1 MKRNYAVERIL
12 DYLPSLKPDGVAS
25 RLRNSSFVSLPRRYM
40 YFDVPKAA
48 CSTMKHLLRRLE
60 GLGPLKRPADPG
72 WLDTRRDMW
81 VHDRSNL
88 PLPSL
93 VELDEM
99 TQREV
104 IESPHFF
111 RMVVVRNPYTRLVSA
126 WKDKVFLCDEITGRD
141 VYLQIKGRLPEI
153 HEQLP
158 ISFDEFVQFVE
169 GQCNLPSCD
178 FHWKRQVEYTFFPA
192 MNFSHVI
199 KIEELKEGL
208 RQFQRHLGLSE
219 PLVADGRNESL
230 PLGKATYT
238 KELADRV
245 YSLYR
250 PDFDSLGYDR
260 ETWAAPARR
269 SLNEQ
274 PGFVTLSEDR
284 LRDEIMERNLVIL
297 DLYEERERLREQLRR
312 VYEDR
317 ERLREQLRRVSR
329 LHLLSAVNG
338 LAALNRAS
346 RKFVRNVRERAHR
359 IRSEQA
365 VTPREI
371 LKT

>member
-1 MKRNYAVERIL
+1 
-12 DYLPSLKPDGVAS
+12 
-25 RLRNSSFVSLPRRYM
+25 M

-60 GLGPLKRPADPG
+60 GLGPLKRPADG

-199 KIEELKEGL
+199 KTEELQEGL
-208 RQFQRHLGLSE
+208 RQFQRHLGFSE
-219 PLVADGRNESL
+219 PLVADRRNESL

-250 PDFDSLGYDR
+250 PDFDFLGYDR
-260 ETWAAPARR
+260 ETWAAPAWR

-297 DLYEERERLREQLRR
+297 ELYEERERLRK
-312 VYEDR
+312 
-317 ERLREQLRRVSR
+317 QLRRVSR
-329 LHLLSAVNG
+329 PHLLSAVNG

-346 RKFVRNVRERAHR
+346 RKFVRNVRGRARR

-365 VTPREI
+365 GTPPKI

>member
-1 MKRNYAVERIL
+1 MKRNYTVERVL
-12 DYLPSLKPDGVAS
+12 DYLPSLKPDVVAS
-25 RLRNSSFVSLPRRYM
+25 RLRNSTFVSLPRRYM
-40 YFDVPKAA
+40 YFDVPKAG

-60 GLGPLKRPADPG
+60 GFGPLKPPAPG
-72 WLDTRRDMW
+72 WLDTRREMW

-111 RMVVVRNPYTRLVSA
+111 RMVVVRNPYTRLASA
-126 WKDKVFLCDEITGRD
+126 WKDKVYLCDERTGRD
-141 VYLQIKGRLPEI
+141 VYLRIKGRLPDI
-153 HEQLP
+153 HEHLP

-169 GQCNLPSCD
+169 GQCNLPTCD
-178 FHWKRQVEYTFFPA
+178 FHWKRQTEYIFHPA

-208 RQFQRHLGLSE
+208 LQFQRHLGLCE
-219 PLVADGRNESL
+219 PLAADRRNESL
-230 PLGKATYT
+230 PLGKVTYT

-250 PDFDSLGYDR
+250 TDFDFLGYDR

-269 SLNEQ
+269 SVNEQ

-284 LRDEIMERNLVIL
+284 LRDEIVERNLTML
-297 DLYEERERLREQLRR
+297 QLYEERERLRKQLRHA
-312 VYEDR
+312 YADR
-317 ERLREQLRRVSR
+317 ERLQEQLTRVSR
-329 LHLLSAVNG
+329 LHLLPVVNG

-346 RKFVRNVRERAHR
+346 RKFVRIVRGRARR
-359 IRSEQA
+359 IWPQRA
-365 VTPREI
+365 VTPPEI